1 MFYFKSLLS
10 LVLVLAICTT
20 CAQKP
25 DSVSTLMASKQV
37 ATLLKQGTTMSNNDA
52 DSSILLVKQALALS
66 ITHKLYEAQEQSL
79 QLLSKAYANKGNDK
93 EAIQYLNKA
102 LAAKDSAALRSTQQ
116 KIAALQSAF
125 EKDKQEQLLLL
136 QKAQLS
142 KQRLIIIGLSA
153 LLLLTA
159 ILVIIIYKKQQLALR
174 TKLQATLLEQQE
186 AATKAVLEA
195 EERERKRIASDLH
208 DGVGQILSAV
218 KMNLSSLTD
227 KVTDDVTTQI
237 LMQKTMALVDE
248 SCKEV
253 RHVSH
258 NMMPNALLKTGLS
271 NAVKEFI
278 DKIDHHQLQVNLYT
292 EGLQNGLT
300 THVETILYR
309 VLQEIVNNVIKHAQ
323 ANQLDISII
332 KDAEGVSC
340 TIEDN
345 GCGFD
350 YTAMQLHNKKG
361 MGLQNIQGRIQY
373 LKGTVEWDA
382 AIGRGTVVA
391 IYVPLNN

>member
-1 MFYFKSLLS
+1 
-10 LVLVLAICTT
+10 
-20 CAQKP
+20 
-25 DSVSTLMASKQV
+25 MASKQV